1 MVLDTETADLNGDI
15 IQLSYII
22 VDNDMNIV
30 KKVNKYIIDRIPSS
44 ETVSIHNITINKLRT
59 KGSEFNDVI
68 NTFIKDLENVDYI
81 VGHNVGYDLRVIVNN
96 LRKYEI
102 TIITDNKV
110 NNNIFSNILIKD
122 TYQMSKKSLEQLH
135 QELFNAPVYGAHN
148 AINDVLATF
157 ECYKKIIASS
167 MQF

>member
-1 MVLDTETADLNGDI
+1 MHAWKGTI
-15 IQLSYII
+15 IFFLLLS
-22 VDNDMNIV
+22 VPFCWPCQHD
-30 KKVNKYIIDRIPSS
+30 SFG
-44 ETVSIHNITINKLRT
+44 IHQWKRC
-59 KGSEFNDVI
+59 

-110 NNNIFSNILIKD
+110 NNNIFSNIPIKD

-135 QELFNAPVYGAHN
+135 QELFNEPVYGAHN

-157 ECYKKIIASS
+157 ECYKKIIDAL
-167 MQF
+167 